1 MIRLAGRVG
10 RRAWSG
16 GWRSLVSV
24 DAIERLVTMGG
35 SRAVAAGLGFVATL
49 LIARALDP
57 AMLGLWSMA
66 LAVQGL
72 AMHVAEAGLRS
83 VAVTEVARQ
92 PALAAAL
99 LRRVVRLRVLIST
112 AVVVVASLLVRL
124 LGLGDWD
131 LTTILLACLLPIAL
145 QLDWLPLTLGRNR
158 EAALLLLV
166 RTTAF
171 VALLL
176 AVPLGSDPIRLAW
189 LLLAAWWIAA
199 IASWSC
205 LRLLTRVKPGDS
217 GARTTGPGSGGL
229 LRQALPIAFGT
240 LASQVLLGL
249 DLLLVGTRLGPEA
262 AGFYFLASTVLVAGL
277 VLANGL
283 GQTALARMGASSE
296 APKAFVRALRSDL
309 GLVLGVALV
318 AAVTAM
324 SLAPFLLP
332 LAFGA
337 VYAEAARLL
346 PWLLP
351 WFVLTHATIVLQAAM
366 AAGRLGDRLVLAN
379 GWMLATLLLSLA
391 LAWWL
396 ADPRAFAVARGTA
409 ELVRLVALWRLLP
422 APLRPFRSDRRASPE
437 HR

>member
-1 MIRLAGRVG
+1 LIRLAGRYG

-16 GWRSLVSV
+16 GWRPIVSA
-24 DAIERLVTMGG
+24 DAAERLVTMGG
-35 SRAVAAGLGFVATL
+35 SRALAAVLGFVATL
-49 LIARALDP
+49 LIARALEP
-57 AMLGLWSMA
+57 APLGLWSMA

-92 PALAAAL
+92 PTQAAAL
-99 LRRVVRLRVLIST
+99 LRRVVRLRVLISIT
-112 AVVVVASLLVRL
+112 VIVVTSLAVRL
-124 LGLGDWD
+124 LGLGDWW
-131 LTTILLACLLPIAL
+131 LATIVLACLLPIAL
-145 QLDWLPLTLGRNR
+145 QLDWLPLALGRNR
-158 EAALLLLV
+158 EAALLLLA

-176 AVPLGSDPIRLAW
+176 VVPLAGDPVQLAW

-199 IASWSC
+199 IASWPC
-205 LRLLTRVKPGDS
+205 LRLLTRVDA
-217 GARTTGPGSGGL
+217 GATTAGLGSGGL

-283 GQTALARMGASSE
+283 GQTALARMGATAETST
-296 APKAFVRALRSDL
+296 AFARALRLDL

-318 AAVTAM
+318 AAVTVL

-337 VYAEAARLL
+337 AYAEAARLL

-422 APLRPFRSDRRASPE
+422 KPLRPFRNDRRASPE